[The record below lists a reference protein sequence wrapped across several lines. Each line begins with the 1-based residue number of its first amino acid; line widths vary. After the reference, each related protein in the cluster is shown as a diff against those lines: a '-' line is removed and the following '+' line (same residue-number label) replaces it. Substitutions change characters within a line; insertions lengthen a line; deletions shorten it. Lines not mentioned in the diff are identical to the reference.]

1 MMAMPMQPT
10 YRSSLLQIKI
20 VDSSPLAGISTSD
33 ESHIARSR
41 ALDVARVVS
50 TDAPLAGTSVY
61 RDVCRRAFHPLA
73 GFLPYSRELPECE
86 TSKREE
92 ERPPP
97 SGLGVGEKGTAVR
110 VTHKCESYM
119 HQGSPNWWEP
129 GRVRPV
135 PGPTS
140 SARFLKWS
148 GTDPN
153 RTRT

>member
-1 MMAMPMQPT
+1 MQPT

-61 RDVCRRAFHPLA
+61 RDVCRRASHPLA

-97 SGLGVGEKGTAVR
+97 SGLGWGRRELQLGSHTSVSHICTRVPQTGGNRVGF
-110 VTHKCESYM
+110 
-119 HQGSPNWWEP
+119 
-129 GRVRPV
+129 GRFPVLLVRP
-135 PGPTS
+135 GS
-140 SARFLKWS
+140 
-148 GTDPN
+148 
-153 RTRT
+153 